1 MCSVEPFWV
10 NRRTVILD
18 RVRYVNKL
26 TLTST
31 LSNYVRLWCLS
42 AKMTEFF
49 KSAFSAL
56 TGNISGIENDFVGQ
70 IVDLGEQKL
79 RVRRVIAEGT
89 VISNR

>member
-1 MCSVEPFWV
+1 MIVCSVEPFWV

-31 LSNYVRLWCLS
+31 LVGSWCLS
-42 AKMTEFF
+42 VKMTEFF

-70 IVDLGEQKL
+70 IVELGHQKL

-89 VISNR
+89 VINNR